1 MPLLFCHSKNNN
13 SMKQLLF
20 STQSDWAGFILRVT
34 VGVIMFP
41 HGAQKLLGLFGGYG
55 YNATMSFFTETMKL
69 PAFISFLVI
78 MIEFF
83 GAIGLIAGLASKL
96 WALLLI
102 FIMAGAIVTTNYK
115 NGFFMNWFQNQT
127 GEGYEYHLLVVGLCI
142 ALLITGSGKFS
153 LDKWIFQLGDAMK

>member
-1 MPLLFCHSKNNN
+1 MPSKNN

-20 STQSDWAGFILRVT
+20 STQNDWVGFILRIT
-34 VGVIMFP
+34 VGTIMFP

-55 YNATMSFFTETMKL
+55 YHATMNFFTKTLKL

-83 GAIGLIAGLASKL
+83 GAFGLIAGFSSRL

-102 FIMAGAIVTTNYK
+102 LIMTGAIATTNYK
-115 NGFFMNWFQNQT
+115 NGFFMNWFQNQG
-127 GEGYEYHLLVVGLCI
+127 GEGYEYHLLVIGMCL
-142 ALLITGSGKFS
+142 ALLFTGSGAFS
-153 LDKWIFQLGDAMK
+153 LDGLIEHRR

>member
-1 MPLLFCHSKNNN
+1 MKELLFN
-13 SMKQLLF
+13 
-20 STQSDWAGFILRVT
+20 TQNDWTGFILRIT
-34 VGVIMFP
+34 VGAIMFP

-55 YNATMSFFTETMKL
+55 YNATMNFFTETLKL

-83 GAIGLIAGLASKL
+83 GAVGLIAGFASKL

-102 FIMAGAIVTTNYK
+102 CIMTGAIVTTNYK

-127 GEGYEYHLLVVGLCI
+127 GEGYEYHLLVIGLCL
-142 ALLITGSGKFS
+142 ALLLTGSGAFS
-153 LDKWIFQLGDAMK
+153 LDGLIKTPS